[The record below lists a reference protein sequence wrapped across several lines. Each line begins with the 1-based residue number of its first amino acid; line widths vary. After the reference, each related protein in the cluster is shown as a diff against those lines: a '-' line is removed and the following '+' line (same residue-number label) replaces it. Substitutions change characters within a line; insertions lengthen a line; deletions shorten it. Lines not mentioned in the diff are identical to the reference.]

1 MFCSQPIPG
10 EQMAKRDRHFPA
22 VNALYHRRVDP
33 THSTITPAFLLSCI
47 HSVTGDLEI
56 AASVNSEIALSP
68 ASLKNV
74 NTRIE
79 SLVKHTRSETSI
91 GLFQDLVFNDARAVR
106 EAVNHGDRSMKD
118 VVDLV
123 GKAREYKAWG

>member
-1 MFCSQPIPG
+1 M
-10 EQMAKRDRHFPA
+10 
-22 VNALYHRRVDP
+22 NALYHRRVDP